1 MPNDRLIRIAGAGP
15 SGLAA
20 AIALAR
26 AGRNV
31 EVHEAKRDV
40 GTRFIGDLQ
49 IIEGASE
56 REPVPDFL
64 DRLGIER
71 NFYFRAAN
79 WATFYD
85 HRNKGRVI
93 RSDKPYG
100 WFIHRGAEEGTLDR
114 GLLAQAQA
122 AGAKV
127 IFNSRLLPDQADIVA
142 TGPASPDGLA
152 KEMTWRV
159 GGNVGRTLQ
168 SDSANSRT
176 GESDLRSPESPEL
189 IDVYFN
195 HKLAPGGYSYLF
207 ILDGVATFGC
217 AIVADFKRIDS
228 YFDHSL
234 AAAKR
239 LHNLEIP
246 ADARTGYSY
255 MNFHLKQQ
263 STSNG
268 SRFVGEAAGF
278 QDYLFGL
285 GIRYALTSGSLAA
298 RSILEERD
306 FDELWQHELGTKQE
320 TSLVNRFLY
329 ESGGNFGLSMF
340 VRQASRAKDFHR
352 YLSGWH
358 RSSWWKKML
367 SPAVKRFWKHDGR
380 CLHKP
385 GIHWCRSRDTEMKV
399 PPLGPVET
407 R

>member
-1 MPNDRLIRIAGAGP
+1 MQSDGLIRIAGAGP

-26 AGRNV
+26 AGRAV

-56 REPVPDFL
+56 TEPVPDFL

-85 HRNKGRVI
+85 HRSVGRVI
-93 RSDKPYG
+93 RSAEPYG

-114 GLLAQAQA
+114 GLLAQAQG

-127 IFNSRLLPDQADIVA
+127 FFNSRLSPDQADIVA

-152 KEMTWRV
+152 KEMTWKV
-159 GGNVGRTLQ
+159 A
-168 SDSANSRT
+168 DA
-176 GESDLRSPESPEL
+176 DEL
-189 IDVYFN
+189 VDVYFN

-207 ILDGVATFGC
+207 ILDGIATFGC
-217 AIVADFKRIDS
+217 AIVADFKQIDS

-234 AAAKR
+234 VAAQR
-239 LHNLEIP
+239 VHHFDVP

-255 MNFHLKQQ
+255 MNFHLKRQA
-263 STSNG
+263 TANG
-268 SRFVGEAAGF
+268 TRFVGEAAGF

-285 GIRYALTSGSLAA
+285 GIRYALTSGALAA

-306 FDELWQHELGTKQE
+306 FDELWKAELGPKQE

-340 VRQASRAKDFHR
+340 VRQAARAKDFHH

-358 RSSWWKKML
+358 RTRWWKTLL
-367 SPAVKRFWKHDGR
+367 SPMIRLVWKHDGR
-380 CLHKP
+380 CQHKP
-385 GIHWCRSRDTEMKV
+385 GVHWCRSRDTEMKV
-399 PPLGPVET
+399 PPLGPIESPVESQ
-407 R
+407 